1 MAHLTPI
8 FSGKLNDDCYLFT
21 LKVVDV
27 PSIQSV
33 DVGTII
39 INLKN
44 GNTQLNIDNLSS
56 KFVQDKLLK
65 TAIEDC
71 KNSAEEIRKIL

>member
-27 PSIQSV
+27 VSLQSV

-39 INLKN
+39 INSKTD
-44 GNTQLNIDNLSS
+44 NTQLMIDNLSRKS
-56 KFVQDKLLK
+56 IEDKLLK
-65 TAIEDC
+65 KAIEDC
-71 KNSAEEIRKIL
+71 KTTVEEIQKIL